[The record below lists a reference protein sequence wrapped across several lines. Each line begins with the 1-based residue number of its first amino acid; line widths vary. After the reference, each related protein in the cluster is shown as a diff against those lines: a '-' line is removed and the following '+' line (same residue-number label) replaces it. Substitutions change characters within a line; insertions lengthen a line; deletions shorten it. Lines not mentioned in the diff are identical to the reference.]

1 MFVRHLRALK
11 LRKPHRLRSIPQG
24 HDDEDHTEYSD
35 SGRNPEG
42 PLPGPDVLQSGIDI
56 GLGRG
61 RIHRRGDVR
70 RVLGDTCADLSVSAH
85 VHSGVPHDV
94 AAKHGD
100 EESSDRMRG
109 VPDGHLGSELV
120 RWYPV
125 GYQTVAR
132 RESASLEHIV
142 DNVKHSEQDDKVIDK
157 LRPVVRPDKVGAD
170 HRARSEQDVHERAD
184 GQSGDKMPAAVETV
198 GQKAVYQLGHAIHE
212 TCDGEDSSE
221 RGLGDAIFSGQTRN
235 GERKVLTYKIEN
247 RVADHRSD
255 DCAPLPIL
263 ETFFLF
269 LCHHITESRLLRNSD
284 KDSLFRPIIEY
295 LRKIPT
301 FAAISHNTGAAFS
314 SPQATVTRAGQGSHI
329 NERILWTSRQKRS
342 ITTGSGAL

>member
-263 ETFFLF
+263 ETFF
-269 LCHHITESRLLRNSD
+269 CSCVIILRN
-284 KDSLFRPIIEY
+284 PAYYE
-295 LRKIPT
+295 IPT
-301 FAAISHNTGAAFS
+301 KIAFFGQLLNISEKSLHLPPYRTTPAPP
-314 SPQATVTRAGQGSHI
+314 SPAPRQQWRVPDRDHVLMNEYYGQADRKEV
-329 NERILWTSRQKRS
+329 
-342 ITTGSGAL
+342 

>member
-1 MFVRHLRALK
+1 
-11 LRKPHRLRSIPQG
+11 
-24 HDDEDHTEYSD
+24 
-35 SGRNPEG
+35 
-42 PLPGPDVLQSGIDI
+42 
-56 GLGRG
+56 
-61 RIHRRGDVR
+61 
-70 RVLGDTCADLSVSAH
+70 
-85 VHSGVPHDV
+85 
-94 AAKHGD
+94 
-100 EESSDRMRG
+100 MRG